1 MTEESIRIDR
11 NDDRDRDTRDEV
23 IDDAPVAPLAATAPP
38 PPPAAPA
45 GKPRARRIAFMILG
59 AILLIAAIVYAV
71 HVFTAPP
78 TEDTDDAYVGGN
90 VVSVTARDGGTVLA
104 IHADN
109 TQAVKRGQPL
119 IDLDPATTDVS
130 LQAAEAAL
138 GQAVRAVRSDTASVD
153 EAGAEIAQAR
163 ADLAKA
169 QSDLAR
175 RRGAAADGA
184 VSGEEVSHAADAVT
198 TANAALNLALAKRA
212 QAASAVAGTSVYTN
226 PRVLSAIANVKQAAI
241 NSSHMRIVAPM
252 DGVVAQR
259 TVQLGQRVAPGTPLM
274 AVVPL
279 DSLWLDANFR
289 ETQLGQIR
297 VGQAAK
303 ITADVYG
310 GKIVFHGHV
319 LGLGAGSGSAFS
331 LLPAQNASGNWIKIV
346 QRVPV
351 RIALDPAELRQH
363 PLRVGLSATVTVD
376 TADQSKPLVA
386 SAAPPAGGT
395 QQSLDGGPEVDAR
408 VRRIINQNLGRNR

>member
-1 MTEESIRIDR
+1 MTEESIHI
-11 NDDRDRDTRDEV
+11 DRDRATRDEAY
-23 IDDAPVAPLAATAPP
+23 DDAPAAPVAAPAP
-38 PPPAAPA
+38 PPPAAPPA

-71 HVFTAPP
+71 RVFTAPP
-78 TEDTDDAYVGGN
+78 SEETDDAYVGGN

-169 QSDLAR
+169 QSDLSR

-241 NSSHMRIVAPM
+241 NSSHMHVVAPM
-252 DGVVAQR
+252 NGVVAQR
-259 TVQLGQRVAPGTPLM
+259 TVQLGQRIAPGTPLM

-297 VGQAAK
+297 VGQPAT

-310 GKIVFHGHV
+310 GKIVYHGRV

-363 PLRVGLSATVTVD
+363 PLRVGLSANVTVD

-408 VRRIINQNLGRNR
+408 IRQIINQNLGRTR

>member
-1 MTEESIRIDR
+1 
-11 NDDRDRDTRDEV
+11 
-23 IDDAPVAPLAATAPP
+23 
-38 PPPAAPA
+38 
-45 GKPRARRIAFMILG
+45 MILG
-59 AILLIAAIVYAV
+59 VILLIAAIVYAI

-78 TEDTDDAYVGGN
+78 TEETDDAYVGGN

-169 QSDLAR
+169 RSDLSR

-212 QAASAVAGTSVYTN
+212 QAASAVAGTSIYTN

-241 NSSHMRIVAPM
+241 NSSHMHIVAPM
-252 DGVVAQR
+252 NGVVAQR
-259 TVQLGQRVAPGTPLM
+259 TVQLGQRIAPGTPLM

-279 DSLWLDANFR
+279 DSLWVDANFR
-289 ETQLGQIR
+289 ETQLEQIR
-297 VGQAAK
+297 VGQPAK

-310 GKIVFHGHV
+310 GKLVFHGKV

-363 PLRVGLSATVTVD
+363 PLRVGLSASVTVD

-386 SAAPPAGGT
+386 AAAPPAGGT
-395 QQSLDGGPEVDAR
+395 QMSLDGGPAIDAR
-408 VRRIINQNLGRNR
+408 IRQIINQNLGRTR